1 MVDAA
6 GLNPVALHR
15 GVWVRI
21 PPSVPHPPISW
32 LSGILSLSVEGWSED
47 RSFILAFDVAQNL
60 SLPRGVGFGA
70 PFPCPSVYFRG
81 LVWGGVGVRVRLRGP
96 RF

>member
-1 MVDAA
+1 MYFR
-6 GLNPVALHR
+6 GLVWGVVR
-15 GVWVRI
+15 GSASVRVVRGLI
-21 PPSVPHPPISW
+21 PP
-32 LSGILSLSVEGWSED
+32 D

-81 LVWGGVGVRVRLRGP
+81 LVWGGVGVRVRPRGP
-96 RF
+96 RFNPRVG

>member
-21 PPSVPHPPISW
+21 PPSVPHPSLRSMRRAEPAEASVVEVPV
-32 LSGILSLSVEGWSED
+32 SFSHHPPHRTEPGIKFRKGL
-47 RSFILAFDVAQNL
+47 IL
-60 SLPRGVGFGA
+60 LPKEVLNKRIF
-70 PFPCPSVYFRG
+70 SK
-81 LVWGGVGVRVRLRGP
+81 
-96 RF
+96 

>member
-32 LSGILSLSVEGWSED
+32 LSGILSLPKGEVEGWSAV
-47 RSFILAFDVAQNL
+47 LK
-60 SLPRGVGFGA
+60 RGVVGTFPWFLKGA
-70 PFPCPSVYFRG
+70 VPDN
-81 LVWGGVGVRVRLRGP
+81 
-96 RF
+96 

>member
-21 PPSVPHPPISW
+21 PPSVPHPHHKLAEWYPELAEGRSR
-32 LSGILSLSVEGWSED
+32 SVRGLIPPD

-70 PFPCPSVYFRG
+70 TLPCLSV
-81 LVWGGVGVRVRLRGP
+81 
-96 RF
+96 